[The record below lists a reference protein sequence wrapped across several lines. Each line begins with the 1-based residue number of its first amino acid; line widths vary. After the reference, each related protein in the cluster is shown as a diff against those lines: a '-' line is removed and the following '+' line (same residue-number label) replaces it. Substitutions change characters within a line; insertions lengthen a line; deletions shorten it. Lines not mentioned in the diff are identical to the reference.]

1 MSAQTAGQ
9 KSRPGNQSAIL
20 RKFGDMLYNWIKAAH
35 VIFVIATM
43 SSLMIY
49 PRYKIHQLAS
59 QPGEPLFETMKSA
72 ANKLRLIVMNP
83 SIILIWVF
91 GGLML
96 WMNPSLL
103 SEPWMHVKLL
113 FVTLITAMHGYY
125 VFVGKRIDRGTS
137 KVSARTLRMLNEV
150 PFLMMIVVVIM
161 VLVRPF

>member
-1 MSAQTAGQ
+1 
-9 KSRPGNQSAIL
+9 
-20 RKFGDMLYNWIKAAH
+20 
-35 VIFVIATM
+35 
-43 SSLMIY
+43 
-49 PRYKIHQLAS
+49 
-59 QPGEPLFETMKSA
+59 
-72 ANKLRLIVMNP
+72 MNP

-96 WMNPSLL
+96 WMNPALL
-103 SEPWMHVKLL
+103 SQPWMHVKLL

-125 VFVGKRIDRGTS
+125 VYVGKRIDRGTS